1 MSKLFSPIK
10 LGQLQ
15 LDNRIVVAPMCMY
28 SAIEG
33 QMTDWHLIHLGNM
46 AMSGASMVIIEA
58 TAVEPIGRITDGCVG
73 LWSDETE
80 QAMTSVLNRIRP
92 YTPTPFFIQLGH
104 AGRKAS
110 SYKPWETGSLMPMD
124 KGGWET
130 VGPSAIPQLP
140 SERPPVALDKAGLA
154 RIKKA
159 FVDSAVRAKR
169 IGFVGV
175 ELHAAHGYLLH
186 QFLSP
191 ISNQRTDEY
200 GGSLQNRMRYP
211 LEVFEAVRKAVPDM
225 ALGIRISAVDWVDN
239 GQTIEDSVAFGVALK
254 ALGCD
259 FIHVSSG
266 GISPQQSIPIGPC
279 YQVPLAARIKAAT
292 GLPTI
297 AVGLI
302 TEPEEAEALLEKG
315 EADMVALARG
325 MLFDP
330 RWGWHAAAKLGGQVN
345 VPPQYWRSQP
355 RGFST
360 LFGDVKIGQR

>member
-10 LGQLQ
+10 LGKLQ
-15 LDNRIVVAPMCMY
+15 LDNRLVVAPMCMY

-33 QMTDWHLIHLGNM
+33 EMTDWHLIHLGNM
-46 AMSGASMVIIEA
+46 AMSGASVVIIEA
-58 TAVEPIGRITDGCVG
+58 TAVEPIGRITHGCTG

-80 QAMTSVLNRIRP
+80 RAMKSVLDRIKP
-92 YTPTPFFIQLGH
+92 YTPTPFIIQLGH

-110 SYKPWETGSLMPMD
+110 SFKPWETGSLIPMEQ
-124 KGGWET
+124 GGWET

-140 SERPPVALDKAGLA
+140 DERAPLALDTAGLA

-159 FVDSAVRAKR
+159 FVDSALRAKR

-191 ISNQRTDEY
+191 ISNKRTDDY
-200 GGSLQNRMRYP
+200 GGSLQNRMRFP
-211 LEVFEAVRKAVPDM
+211 LEVFEAVRAAVPDLV
-225 ALGIRISAVDWVDN
+225 LGIRISGVDWVED
-239 GQTIEDSVAFGVALK
+239 GQTIEDSVAFGLELK
-254 ALGCD
+254 ARGCD

-266 GISPQQSIPIGPC
+266 GVSYQQSIPLAPG
-279 YQVPLAARIKAAT
+279 YQVPLAAKVKAET

-302 TEPEEAEALLEKG
+302 TEPEDAEAILEKG
-315 EADMVALARG
+315 RG
-325 MLFDP
+325 
-330 RWGWHAAAKLGGQVN
+330 
-345 VPPQYWRSQP
+345 
-355 RGFST
+355 
-360 LFGDVKIGQR
+360 

>member
-10 LGQLQ
+10 LGHLQ
-15 LDNRIVVAPMCMY
+15 LDNRLVVAPMCMY

-33 QMTDWHLIHLGNM
+33 KMTDWHLIHLANM
-46 AMSGASMVIIEA
+46 AMSGASAVIIEA
-58 TAVEPIGRITDGCVG
+58 TAVEPLGRITDGCVG

-80 QAMTSVLNRIRP
+80 QAMKSVLDRIRP

-140 SERPPVALDKAGLA
+140 NERPPIALDKAGLA
-154 RIKKA
+154 RIKTA
-159 FVDSAVRAKR
+159 FVDAAVRAKR
-169 IGFVGV
+169 IGFVGI
-175 ELHAAHGYLLH
+175 ELHGAHGYLLH

-191 ISNQRTDEY
+191 ISNHRSDEY
-200 GGSLQNRMRYP
+200 GGSLQNRMRFP
-211 LEVFEAVRKAVPDM
+211 LEVFEAVRSAVPDLV
-225 ALGIRISAVDWVDN
+225 LGIRISGVDWVED
-239 GQTIEDSVAFGVALK
+239 GQTIEDSVAFGLELK
-254 ALGCD
+254 ARGCD

-266 GISPQQSIPIGPC
+266 GISHLQSIPLGPG
-279 YQVPLAARIKAAT
+279 YQVPLAAKIKAGT

-302 TEPEEAEALLEKG
+302 TEPEEAEAILEKG

-325 MLFDP
+325 MLFNP
-330 RWGWHAAAKLGGQVN
+330 RWGWQAAAKLGGQVKA
-345 VPPQYWRSQP
+345 PQQYWRSQP
-355 RGFST
+355 RGFSA